1 MPESQFNFGDMN
13 FNGGQQIF
21 GNENTVSQTNYIE
34 LSPREQVESRLTTI
48 RSEHPDPALAERQI
62 AEIEQGLNDPTPE
75 NRTRLE
81 RALTRLAETTGD
93 ARTAAEA
100 IAAISV
106 IVAANW
112 PF

>member
-1 MPESQFNFGDMN
+1 MPEPQFNFGNAN
-13 FNGGQQIF
+13 FDGGQQIF
-21 GNENTVSQTNYIE
+21 GNENTVSQTNYAA
-34 LSPREQVESRLTTI
+34 LSPREQVDSRLTTI
-48 RSEHPDPALAERQI
+48 RSEHPDPVLARREI
-62 AEIEQGLNDPTPE
+62 AEIEQGLNEPTPE
-75 NRTRLE
+75 NRNRLE
-81 RALTRLAETTGD
+81 RALTRLAESTGD